1 MNNGIK
7 VRVFDM
13 AHGLREYENITIIRI
28 ISKDYNLL
36 IMKDYL
42 PIIGEIEGS
51 VDIKNDIINES
62 FKNIKAFYMKLN
74 DDNETVAAV
83 DLEVP
88 GAGELMGGSPAQVTI
103 AAEIAMEH
111 HLGLTCDPIGGLV
124 QIPCIERNAMA
135 SVKAINAARMALRGE
150 GKHYV
155 SLDSVI
161 KTMMETGKDMQSKY
175 KETAKGGLAVCVTE
189 C

>member
-51 VDIKNDIINES
+51 VDIKN
-62 FKNIKAFYMKLN
+62 IKAFYMN
-74 DDNETVAAV
+74 SENVFN
-83 DLEVP
+83 
-88 GAGELMGGSPAQVTI
+88 LMI
-103 AAEIAMEH
+103 
-111 HLGLTCDPIGGLV
+111 
-124 QIPCIERNAMA
+124 
-135 SVKAINAARMALRGE
+135 KE
-150 GKHYV
+150 G
-155 SLDSVI
+155 
-161 KTMMETGKDMQSKY
+161 
-175 KETAKGGLAVCVTE
+175 
-189 C
+189 